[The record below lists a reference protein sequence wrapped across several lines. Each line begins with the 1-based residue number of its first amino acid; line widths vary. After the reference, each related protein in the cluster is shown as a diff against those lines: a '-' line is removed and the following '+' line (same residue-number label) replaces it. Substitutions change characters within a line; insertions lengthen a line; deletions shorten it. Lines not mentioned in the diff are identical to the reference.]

1 MSEYLENVSNALSE
15 VIETVAPF
23 IVRVEARRRLPAT
36 GVVWST
42 KNDQSFIVTAH
53 HVVEFDEGI
62 TIGLEDGT
70 FLEAELIGRAPHL
83 DLALLRVDAAL
94 PVPQWVKTDKLK
106 VGHLALAL
114 GRPLAQV
121 QAALG
126 VISYIYTEDKRKHG
140 DHSHEHHGRHKRHRR
155 GRRFGRFMR
164 MSSHFRADVVMY
176 PGFSGGPLVTASG
189 EIAGMNT
196 SGFRGAS
203 ITIPTQAIEQV
214 VNALMTHGKM
224 RRGYLGVGAQPARL
238 PEALAAELE
247 QETGLLIVSI
257 EADSPAAESG
267 LLVGDIIVALDD
279 ESITDLDELLALL
292 TDDRIGKQAELTIVR
307 GGQQTTVNVT
317 IGERP

>member
-1 MSEYLENVSNALSE
+1 MSEYLENISNALGE
-15 VIETVAPF
+15 VVEMVAPSV
-23 IVRVEARRRLPAT
+23 VRIEARRRLPAT

-42 KNDQSFIVTAH
+42 QNDQSYIVTAH
-53 HVVEFDEGI
+53 HAVEFDEGI
-62 TIGLEDGT
+62 TLGLEDGA
-70 FLEAELIGRAPHL
+70 FLEAELVGRAPHL

-94 PVPQWVKTDKLK
+94 PVPQWVTADKLK

-126 VISYIYTEDKRKHG
+126 IISYISTKGESKHRG
-140 DHSHEHHGRHKRHRR
+140 HHHEHRGRHKRHRR
-155 GRRFGRFMR
+155 GRRFGEFMR
-164 MSSHFRADVVMY
+164 MSSHLRADVVMY

-189 EIAGMNT
+189 QIVGMNT

-203 ITIPTQAIEQV
+203 ITIPTQAIEHV
-214 VNALMTHGKM
+214 VNTLATHGKM

-238 PEALAAELE
+238 PEALATELE

-257 EADSPAAESG
+257 EADSPAAESD

-292 TDDRIGKQAELTIVR
+292 TDDRIGKPVELTIVR
-307 GGQQTTVNVT
+307 GGQQMAMKVT